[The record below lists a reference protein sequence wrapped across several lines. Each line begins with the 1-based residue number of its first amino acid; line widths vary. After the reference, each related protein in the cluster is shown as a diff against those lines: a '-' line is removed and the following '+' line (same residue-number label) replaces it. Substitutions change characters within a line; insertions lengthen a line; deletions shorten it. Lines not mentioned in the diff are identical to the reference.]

1 MAQGGTEKMTRR
13 NQIWA
18 CFEDRFTNGLAVEY
32 DMKSRVTENQ
42 GSGLSHWKDELA
54 IDLDGQDHRGA
65 GWEEVEE
72 LIQER
77 RS

>member
-1 MAQGGTEKMTRR
+1 
-13 NQIWA
+13 
-18 CFEDRFTNGLAVEY
+18 
-32 DMKSRVTENQ
+32 MKSRVTGNQ
-42 GSGLSHWKDELA
+42 GFGLSHWKDELA

>member
-1 MAQGGTEKMTRR
+1 MKIEST
-13 NQIWA
+13 
-18 CFEDRFTNGLAVEY
+18 RFTNGLAVEY
-32 DMKSRVTENQ
+32 DMKSRVTGNQ
-42 GSGLSHWKDELA
+42 GFGLSHWKDELA